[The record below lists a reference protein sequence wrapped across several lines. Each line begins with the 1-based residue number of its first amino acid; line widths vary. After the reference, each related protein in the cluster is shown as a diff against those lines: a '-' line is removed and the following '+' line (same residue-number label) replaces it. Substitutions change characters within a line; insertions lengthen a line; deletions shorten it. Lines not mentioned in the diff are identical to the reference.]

1 MIPNLKKENE
11 VPTKQITVERFSV
24 VSAKPFAEVVRAIE
38 AQVGHPDIHQFYE
51 AIQAAEDDQALQRV
65 VNLAIGPSD
74 LMEFISL
81 DHGVVL
87 RRGLGPGAPNVMRL
101 LIGNPLIMRKM
112 VKHVSDAG
120 SYAPVTILI
129 DERADG
135 VHLSYDR
142 MAGLIAPYENAE
154 ALEVARALD
163 NKVEGLLVE
172 AAQ

>member
-1 MIPNLKKENE
+1 MA
-11 VPTKQITVERFSV
+11 TKQITVERFSV
-24 VSAKPFAEVVRAIE
+24 ISAKTFAEVASAIT
-38 AQVGHPDIHQFYE
+38 AQVGHPDIKQFYE
-51 AIQAAEDDQALQRV
+51 AIQAAEDDQELQRV
-65 VNLAIGPSD
+65 VNLAVGPSD
-74 LMEFISL
+74 LMEFMRL
-81 DHGVVL
+81 DHGVVI
-87 RRGLGPGAPNVMRL
+87 RSELGSSGPNVMRL

-112 VKHVSDAG
+112 VKYVSDAG

-142 MAGLIAPYENAE
+142 MASVIAPYENAE

>member
-1 MIPNLKKENE
+1 
-11 VPTKQITVERFSV
+11 
-24 VSAKPFAEVVRAIE
+24 VRAIE
-38 AQVGHPDIHQFYE
+38 AQVGHPDIKQFYE
-51 AIQAAEDDQALQRV
+51 AIHEAEDDHELQRV
-65 VNLAIGPSD
+65 VNDAIGPSD
-74 LMEFISL
+74 LMESMRF
-81 DHGVVL
+81 DQGAVL
-87 RRGLGPGAPNVMRL
+87 RHEQGPGAPNIMRL
-101 LIGNPLIMRKM
+101 LIGNPLTMRKM
-112 VKHVSDAG
+112 ARHVHDAG